1 MDDGYYNFTIKHSY
15 VEDGVHIANVESLI
29 CLKCKAFLEMSDRK
43 AKGEQVDSK
52 HIQKH
57 KKDVFRLAAMLAPSD
72 SFEDVPQTLKDD
84 VSHFCDEVKDEL
96 PNQDFFKS
104 AVCETLP
111 ESRCWS
117 N

>member
-52 HIQKH
+52 AYTENTKRMCSGLQPC
-57 KKDVFRLAAMLAPSD
+57 LLLP
-72 SFEDVPQTLKDD
+72 T
-84 VSHFCDEVKDEL
+84 VSRMYH
-96 PNQDFFKS
+96 
-104 AVCETLP
+104 
-111 ESRCWS
+111 RH
-117 N
+117 